1 MLHNWQSRSMSWCVV
16 ITMIAL
22 VACQKQKNVTL
33 DQTIEPAPTLT
44 MTSMAIASETPS
56 PTITPTVIPPC
67 YQTALPESIMESYA
81 IQGWQAFAQSAGFSI
96 ALYYFPA
103 DCSTDS
109 LERDGQAIL
118 YGNLLHQDQVG
129 LVVLNPVES
138 SSLGKLYQHLIQ
150 HEYWQMG
157 PEDYPAVLDDPQG
170 MNKNLVFL
178 RVDELNGDNTI
189 IGNPLVVMT
198 SLAEHEYI
206 HIVQSRNNSDLA
218 GMVWNDKD
226 YQAFIE
232 GYANIGNASSQ
243 RYYFETK
250 AAIEILQ
257 SLDLMNRSGNLQ
269 PRLLVELEK
278 QDPTA
283 GIFNESTPF
292 VYDRHVRAFFLRVGG
307 QAYIDSLEV
316 GEISPLALFCR
327 AGSGDLAAY
336 GLMRE
341 ILR

>member
-1 MLHNWQSRSMSWCVV
+1 MMV
-16 ITMIAL
+16 L
-22 VACQKQKNVTL
+22 VACQKQNNVTL
-33 DQTIEPAPTLT
+33 NQTIEPTPSLT
-44 MTSMAIASETPS
+44 MTSMAIPSEMPS

-67 YQTALPESIMESYA
+67 YQTSPSESIMGSYA

-96 ALYYFPA
+96 ILYYFPA

-118 YGNLLHQDQVG
+118 FGDQLHQDQVG
-129 LVVLNPVES
+129 LVVLNPIES
-138 SSLGKLYQHLIQ
+138 GSLGKLYQHLIQ

-157 PEDYPAVLDDPQG
+157 PEDYPAILDDTEG

-178 RVDELNGDNTI
+178 RLDELNGDNTI
-189 IGNPLVVMT
+189 IGNPLVVMA

-206 HIVQSRNNSDLA
+206 HIVQSRNNPNLA
-218 GMVWNDKD
+218 SMVWNDKD

-257 SLDLMNRSGNLQ
+257 SLDLMNRSGSLQ
-269 PRLLVELEK
+269 PKLEAELEK
-278 QDPTA
+278 QDLTA
-283 GIFNESTPF
+283 GIFNESMPF

-307 QAYIDSLEV
+307 QAYIDSLEE
-316 GEISPLALFCR
+316 GEISPMALFCR

-336 GLMRE
+336 GLIRE